1 MNILIDLLPSSVEIE
16 GTEYEIRSDFR
27 TSVLFS
33 LLMEDND
40 ISDNI
45 KFDLALDLYYP
56 VIPNN
61 KDKAIDKIIWFYSL
75 GKEKN
80 EISETTKTS
89 KKVFDY
95 EVDAPYIYS
104 AFMSDYKI
112 DLQDIEYLHWWKFKS
127 LLEGLKDTNRLNEI
141 IKYRSVDVNKLK
153 DKEEKKFY
161 KKMQK
166 LYAINSNKVTKE
178 DLEELE
184 RIRQKYGLKSC

>member
-33 LLMEDND
+33 ILMEDKEVPD
-40 ISDNI
+40 SI
-45 KFDLALDLYYP
+45 KYEQALDLYYP
-56 VIPNN
+56 VIPKN
-61 KDKAIDKIIWFYSL
+61 KDEAIEKIIWFYSL
-75 GKEKN
+75 GKEEQEVNSTTGKN
-80 EISETTKTS
+80 

-95 EVDAPYIYS
+95 EEDAIYIYS
-104 AFMSDYKI
+104 AFMSDYRI

-141 IKYRSVDVNKLK
+141 IKYRSVDVNKIK

-161 KKMQK
+161 KKMQRIYK
-166 LYAINSNKVTKE
+166 LDNKASKE
-178 DLEELE
+178 DIEELK
-184 RIRQKYGLKSC
+184 RIKEKYGFKSC